1 MGLHSNQGEAKK
13 ERKAAMIKDRKKNKK
28 RKDKTELS
36 LPQESRVDING
47 RKAKK

>member
-13 ERKAAMIKDRKKNKK
+13 ERKSAMIKERKKKRKK
-28 RKDKTELS
+28 KDKTELS